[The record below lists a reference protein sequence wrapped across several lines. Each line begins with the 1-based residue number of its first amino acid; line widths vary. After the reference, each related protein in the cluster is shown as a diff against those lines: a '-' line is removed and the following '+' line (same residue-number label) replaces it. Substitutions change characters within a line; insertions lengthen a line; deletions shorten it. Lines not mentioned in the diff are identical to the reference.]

1 MSIPEHFDVLII
13 GAGLSGI
20 DAAHHLLKSCPKKSY
35 VILEQR
41 ERIGGTWDLFRY
53 PGIRSDSDMLTM
65 GYSFR
70 PWTLPK
76 AISPGDDIREYITA
90 TARDEAIDRHIR
102 FRHQI
107 KRASWSSD
115 EARWTVYAEIA
126 EQKAAANGTNHTNQR
141 PSGAT
146 AGNAGKNGMDA
157 ESNGAAAS
165 GADHAV
171 HGAAQLA
178 AGATGTS
185 GLSKNEA
192 VFNCNFLFSCAGY
205 YRYSAGYLP
214 EFSNAGRFQGR
225 MIHPQAWPTEV
236 SADGKTRGTLDYAGK
251 RVVVI
256 GSGATAVTLVP
267 AMAKTAAHVTMLQR
281 SPTYVI
287 SAPEK
292 DAIANFLRRIM
303 PDMWAYRLSRW
314 KNVGF
319 MTYIYQLSQ
328 RFPNFVK
335 RGIIKKA
342 RKQLG
347 TDFDVE
353 THFTPRY
360 RPWEQRMCLIPD
372 ADMFEAIKSGRASVV
387 TDQIDTFTERGIL
400 LKSGKE
406 LEADIIV
413 TATGLMMQA
422 FGGMELAVDGHA
434 VDPGNALAYK
444 GVMMSGVPNFASVF
458 GYINASWTLK
468 ADLICNYVC
477 RLLNFMDRKGVRQVT
492 PKPSSTKNGDENDAS
507 AVAPFVENF
516 TPGYIQRALASWP
529 KQGSKKPWRVYQNYF
544 RDTISL
550 KWTRV
555 DDEGLEFSNPAGA
568 AAQKPKSLKEVG
580 ASS

>member
-1 MSIPEHFDVLII
+1 MFIPSTDQRHLEQLLSTPEHFDVLII

-20 DAAHHLLKSCPKKSY
+20 DAAHHLQKFCPKKSY

-70 PWTLPK
+70 PWTHPK
-76 AISPGDDIREYITA
+76 AISPGEDIREYITA
-90 TARDEAIDRHIR
+90 TAHDEGIDRNIR

-107 KRASWSSD
+107 KRAEWSSED
-115 EARWTVYAEIA
+115 AKWTVEAVK
-126 EQKAAANGTNHTNQR
+126 Q
-141 PSGAT
+141 PSSSGAS
-146 AGNAGKNGMDA
+146 
-157 ESNGAAAS
+157 SNT
-165 GADHAV
+165 
-171 HGAAQLA
+171 
-178 AGATGTS
+178 TGDTTS
-185 GLSKNEA
+185 GGVVIKEETVILT
-192 VFNCNFLFSCAGY
+192 CNFLFCCAGY
-205 YRYSAGYLP
+205 YRYSAGHLP
-214 EFSNAGRFQGR
+214 EFPNSTCFKGR
-225 MIHPQAWPTEV
+225 MIHPQGWP
-236 SADGKTRGTLDYAGK
+236 DHLDYAGK

-287 SAPEK
+287 SMPEQ
-292 DAIANFLRRIM
+292 DVIANFLRRIM
-303 PDMWAYRLSRW
+303 PAMWAYRLSRW

-342 RKQLG
+342 SKQLG
-347 TDFDVE
+347 TDFDVD

-387 TDQIDTFTERGIL
+387 TDQIETFTEKGIQ
-400 LKSGKE
+400 LKSGKV

-413 TATGLMMQA
+413 TATGLAMQA
-422 FGGMELAVDGHA
+422 FGGMELTVDKQR
-434 VDPGNALAYK
+434 VDPGQVLAYK

-477 RLLNFMDRKGVRQVT
+477 RLLNFMDRKGLRQVT
-492 PKPSSTKNGDENDAS
+492 PNPVGES
-507 AVAPFVENF
+507 AAAPFVENF
-516 TPGYIQRALASWP
+516 SSGYIQRALATWP
-529 KQGSKKPWRVYQNYF
+529 KQGQKKPWRVNQNYF
-544 RDTISL
+544 KDTFAL

-555 DDEGLEFSNPAGA
+555 DDAGLEFSNPVATSP
-568 AAQKPKSLKEVG
+568 QLSVKPAEDKQMAISR
-580 ASS
+580 

>member
-1 MSIPEHFDVLII
+1 MATTPEHFDVLIV

-20 DAAHHLLKSCPKKSY
+20 DAAHHLQKFCPGKSY

-70 PWTLPK
+70 PWTHPK
-76 AISPGDDIREYITA
+76 AISPGEDIREYITA
-90 TARDEAIDRHIR
+90 TARDEGIDRNIR
-102 FRHQI
+102 FRNQI
-107 KRASWSSD
+107 ERAEWSSE
-115 EARWTVYAEIA
+115 EAKWKVEVVK
-126 EQKAAANGTNHTNQR
+126 QSSGTDKGDVR
-141 PSGAT
+141 E
-146 AGNAGKNGMDA
+146 
-157 ESNGAAAS
+157 ES
-165 GADHAV
+165 V
-171 HGAAQLA
+171 TL
-178 AGATGTS
+178 T
-185 GLSKNEA
+185 
-192 VFNCNFLFSCAGY
+192 CNFLFCCAGY

-214 EFSNAGRFQGR
+214 EFPNSVSFKGR
-225 MIHPQAWPTEV
+225 MFHPQAWPE
-236 SADGKTRGTLDYAGK
+236 DLDYAGK
-251 RVVVI
+251 SVVII

-287 SAPEK
+287 SMPEQ

-303 PDMWAYRLSRW
+303 PAMWAYRLSRW

-342 RKQLG
+342 SKQLG
-347 TDFDVE
+347 TDFDVD

-360 RPWEQRMCLIPD
+360 RPWEQRMCLVPD

-387 TDQIDTFTERGIL
+387 TDQIESFTERGIQ

-413 TATGLMMQA
+413 TATGLAMQA
-422 FGGMELAVDGHA
+422 FGGMELTVDKQR
-434 VDPGNALAYK
+434 VDPGQVLAYK

-477 RLLNFMDRKGVRQVT
+477 RLLNFMDRKGVRQAT
-492 PKPSSTKNGDENDAS
+492 PRPVDES
-507 AVAPFVENF
+507 AAAPFVENF
-516 TPGYIQRALASWP
+516 SSGYIQRALASWP
-529 KQGSKKPWRVYQNYF
+529 KQGQKKPWRVYQNYF

-555 DDEGLEFSNPAGA
+555 DDEGLEFSNPVAES
-568 AAQKPKSLKEVG
+568 AQQSIKSVEDKQM
-580 ASS
+580 AISR

>member
-1 MSIPEHFDVLII
+1 MFGNFGISGNSSSSLWYVHSIHGILEQPLATTPEHFDVLII

-20 DAAHHLLKSCPKKSY
+20 DAAHHLQKFCPKKSY

-41 ERIGGTWDLFRY
+41 ECIGGTWDLFRY
-53 PGIRSDSDMLTM
+53 PGVRSDSDMLTM

-70 PWTLPK
+70 PWTHTK
-76 AISPGDDIREYITA
+76 AISPGEDIREYITA
-90 TARDEAIDRHIR
+90 TARDEGIDRNIR

-107 KRASWSSD
+107 KRAEWSS
-115 EARWTVYAEIA
+115 ENAKWTV
-126 EQKAAANGTNHTNQR
+126 
-141 PSGAT
+141 
-146 AGNAGKNGMDA
+146 
-157 ESNGAAAS
+157 
-165 GADHAV
+165 
-171 HGAAQLA
+171 
-178 AGATGTS
+178 
-185 GLSKNEA
+185 EA
-192 VFNCNFLFSCAGY
+192 VKQSSGSDKNDLREEPVTLTCNFLFCCAGY
-205 YRYSAGYLP
+205 YRYSAGHLP
-214 EFSNAGRFQGR
+214 EFPNAGRFKGR
-225 MIHPQAWPTEV
+225 VIHPQTWPQ
-236 SADGKTRGTLDYAGK
+236 DLDFAGK

-267 AMAKTAAHVTMLQR
+267 AMAKNAAHVTMLQR

-292 DAIANFLRRIM
+292 DRIANFLRHIM
-303 PDMWAYRLSRW
+303 PAMWAYRLSRW
-314 KNVGF
+314 KNVSF

-335 RGIIKKA
+335 KGIIKKA
-342 RKQLG
+342 QKQLG
-347 TDFDVE
+347 TDFDVD

-372 ADMFEAIKSGRASVV
+372 ADMFEAIKSGHASVV
-387 TDQIDTFTERGIL
+387 TDQIETFTEKGIL
-400 LKSGKE
+400 LKSGRE

-413 TATGLMMQA
+413 TATGLAMQA
-422 FGGMELAVDGHA
+422 FGGMELTVDKQR
-434 VDPGNALAYK
+434 VDPGQVLAYK

-477 RLLNFMDRKGVRQVT
+477 RLLNFMDSKGMRQVT
-492 PKPSSTKNGDENDAS
+492 PNPVGES

-516 TPGYIQRALASWP
+516 TSGYIQRALASWP
-529 KQGSKKPWRVYQNYF
+529 KQGANKPWRVYQNYF

-555 DDEGLEFSNPAGA
+555 DDEGLDFSNHA
-568 AAQKPKSLKEVG
+568 AAPQKPGKLAEEKQVAVG
-580 ASS
+580 S

>member
-1 MSIPEHFDVLII
+1 VVCSFLEQPLSTTPEHFDVLII

-20 DAAHHLLKSCPKKSY
+20 DAAHHLQKFCPKKSY

-70 PWTLPK
+70 PWTHPK
-76 AISPGDDIREYITA
+76 AISPGADIREYITA
-90 TARDEAIDRHIR
+90 TAHDEGIDRNIR

-107 KRASWSSD
+107 KRAEWSSQ
-115 EARWTVYAEIA
+115 EARWTVEAVK
-126 EQKAAANGTNHTNQR
+126 QT
-141 PSGAT
+141 SSLGAS
-146 AGNAGKNGMDA
+146 KNI
-157 ESNGAAAS
+157 
-165 GADHAV
+165 
-171 HGAAQLA
+171 
-178 AGATGTS
+178 AGATTS
-185 GLSKNEA
+185 GGVEKNEEP
-192 VFNCNFLFSCAGY
+192 VTLTCNFLFCCAGY
-205 YRYSAGYLP
+205 YRYSAGYQP
-214 EFSNAGRFQGR
+214 EFPNSNRFKGR
-225 MIHPQAWPTEV
+225 MMHPQAWPQ
-236 SADGKTRGTLDYAGK
+236 DLDYAGK

-292 DAIANFLRRIM
+292 DRIANFLRHIM
-303 PDMWAYRLSRW
+303 PAMWAYRLSRW

-319 MTYIYQLSQ
+319 MTYVYQLSQ

-342 RKQLG
+342 SKQLG
-347 TDFDVE
+347 TDFDVD

-387 TDQIDTFTERGIL
+387 TDQIETFTERGIQ

-413 TATGLMMQA
+413 TATGLAMQA
-422 FGGMELAVDGHA
+422 FGGMELTVDKQR
-434 VDPGNALAYK
+434 VDPGQVLAYK

-477 RLLNFMDRKGVRQVT
+477 RILNFMDRKGVRQVT
-492 PKPSSTKNGDENDAS
+492 PNPIGES

-516 TPGYIQRALASWP
+516 SSGYIQRALNSWP
-529 KQGSKKPWRVYQNYF
+529 KQGQKKPWRVYQNYF

-555 DDEGLEFSNPAGA
+555 DDEGLEFSNPVGEKVS
-568 AAQKPKSLKEVG
+568 KPLSIPEEKQVAVG
-580 ASS
+580 D